1 MQTIRRALRA
11 CSWQA
16 LIFSRM
22 LLSAG
27 RIVVLAGFISASLGF
42 AQTTLS
48 PNRVTFYTEPNF
60 RGEALTIEA
69 GANVETLDRL
79 KRSDQKPWTYGISS
93 VRIEGAAKATVYTQP
108 GFRGESL
115 EINASV
121 SDLYAVERTSG
132 ATWDRAIASINV
144 TGPRVTMVQPAPPPP
159 LVREGPPTAVVVVP
173 VTPPPPPRPRMDPR
187 TAERMV
193 QQAYREVLDRNA
205 DPAGLRRYR
214 DRVMSE
220 GWTEGQLIAE
230 LQRSGEARAI
240 NPDAAITKMYRE
252 ILGRDPDP
260 SGLAHYRSKWKD
272 GWTQGQIRN
281 DIRRSAEGRDA
292 NINTAITRAYRD
304 ILGREPDPEGYANYA
319 NLMRRQGYTER
330 NIREALMNS
339 DEYRQLHPRR

>member
-1 MQTIRRALRA
+1 MPT
-11 CSWQA
+11 
-16 LIFSRM
+16 LISSRV
-22 LLSAG
+22 LSAAR
-27 RIVVLAGFISASLGF
+27 RIVSLAGLLCAGLGF

-48 PNRVTFYTEPNF
+48 PDRVTFYTEPNF

-69 GANVETLDRL
+69 GANLETLDRV

-93 VRIEGAAKATVYTQP
+93 VRVEGAAKATVYTQP

-115 EINASV
+115 EIGS
-121 SDLYAVERTSG
+121 SITDLYSVQRAAG
-132 ATWDRAIASINV
+132 GGTWDRAIASINV
-144 TGPRVTMVQPAPPPP
+144 TGPRVTVVQAAPPPAP
-159 LVREGPPTAVVVVP
+159 VVRGEGPPAAVVVVP
-173 VTPPPPPRPRMDPR
+173 VAPPPPPRPRIDPR
-187 TAERMV
+187 TAERIV

-214 DRVMSE
+214 DRVMNE
-220 GWTEGQLIAE
+220 GWDERRVIAE
-230 LQRSGEARAI
+230 LQRSSEARAI
-240 NPDAAITKMYRE
+240 NPDLAITKMYRE

-260 SGLAHYRSKWKD
+260 NGLAHYRSKWKD

-292 NINTAITRAYRD
+292 NINNAITRAYRD

>member
-1 MQTIRRALRA
+1 MQT
-11 CSWQA
+11 
-16 LIFSRM
+16 LISSRM
-22 LLSAG
+22 LFSAWRSIAVMG
-27 RIVVLAGFISASLGF
+27 LAWTSLAF
-42 AQTTLS
+42 AQTALS
-48 PNRVTFYTEPNF
+48 PDRVTFYTEPNF

-69 GANVETLDRL
+69 GANLETLDRI
-79 KRSDQKPWTYGISS
+79 KRTDQKPWTYGISS
-93 VRIEGAAKATVYTQP
+93 VRVDGAAKATVYSQP

-115 EINASV
+115 EISSSI
-121 SDLYAVERTSG
+121 SDLYSVQRAQAGG

-144 TGPRVTMVQPAPPPP
+144 TGPRVTVVQAPSPPPP
-159 LVREGPPTAVVVVP
+159 PVMREGPPPAVVVVP
-173 VTPPPPPRPRMDPR
+173 MTPPPPPRPRIDPR
-187 TAERMV
+187 TADRMV

-214 DRVMSE
+214 ERVINE
-220 GWTEGQLIAE
+220 GWSEGQLMAE
-230 LQRSGEARAI
+230 LQRSPEARSI
-240 NPDAAITKMYRE
+240 NPDVAITRMYRE

-260 SGLAHYRSKWKD
+260 NGLAHYRSRWKD
-272 GWTQGQIRN
+272 GWTQGQIRA

-292 NINTAITRAYRD
+292 GINLAITRAYRD